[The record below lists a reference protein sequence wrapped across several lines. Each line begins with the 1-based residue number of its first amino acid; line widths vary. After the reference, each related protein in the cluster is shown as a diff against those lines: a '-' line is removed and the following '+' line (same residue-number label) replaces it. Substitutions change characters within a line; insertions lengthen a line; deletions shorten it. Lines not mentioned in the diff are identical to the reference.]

1 MNTNSL
7 NSPAWIFFS
16 YANFAIA
23 LSAML
28 IGVLSLDVP
37 LTTMG
42 FLGMGVLFITSAAFN
57 LAKVLRD
64 EHEAK
69 RFHNRIEEAKTE
81 RLLRDVEAA

>member
-16 YANFAIA
+16 YVNFGIA
-23 LSAML
+23 LAAML
-28 IGVLSLDVP
+28 LGVLSLDVP